1 MDPANGNVRI
11 EPANC
16 KTIRSI
22 IQATKRSQNPA
33 YATARAAGAGQL
45 GWGGGA
51 YTGGATDTGAA
62 AAGGA
67 ANVVAMGCPHAL
79 QNAAPSGRFEP
90 HFEQYMAPPHSV

>member
-1 MDPANGNVRI
+1 MDAANGNVII

-33 YATARAAGAGQL
+33 YATGRAAGTCQL
-45 GWGGGA
+45 VWTGGA
-51 YTGGATDTGAA
+51 YTGGATETGAVP
-62 AAGGA
+62 AGGA

-79 QNAAPSGRFEP
+79 QNAAPSATFAP
-90 HFEQYMAPPHSV
+90 HFEQYMTPPH